1 MFRGFILNK
10 LMDRTSFWKA
20 NLITSLLFVAIH
32 IPFWLYAR
40 GLTGEVAFVLG
51 GVMVVS
57 LILGYFFKKFDSLI
71 PPILAHVIN
80 NMIASLV

>member
-1 MFRGFILNK
+1 
-10 LMDRTSFWKA
+10 
-20 NLITSLLFVAIH
+20 LFVAIH
-32 IPFWLYAR
+32 IPFRLYAR
-40 GLTGEVAFVLG
+40 GLTWGVAYDLG

-57 LILGYFFKKFDSLI
+57 LILGYLFKKFDSLI